1 MAVILHMC
9 PKPLKPCVSLRP
21 CIYFIGLRAQKLRF
35 VIRMITNLPS
45 KIRQM
50 EEFIRPLV
58 EERLI
63 KMEEFGETWDDAP
76 VRRPIFFMVLF
87 LFIVW
92 EHRMICL
99 CG

>member
-1 MAVILHMC
+1 MRLS
-9 PKPLKPCVSLRP
+9 LLPCTP
-21 CIYFIGLRAQKLRF
+21 FIGLRAQKLRF
-35 VIRMITNLPS
+35 VIRMTTNLPF

-76 VRRPIFFMVLF
+76 VRRPLF
-87 LFIVW
+87 VCGPILLFIVW